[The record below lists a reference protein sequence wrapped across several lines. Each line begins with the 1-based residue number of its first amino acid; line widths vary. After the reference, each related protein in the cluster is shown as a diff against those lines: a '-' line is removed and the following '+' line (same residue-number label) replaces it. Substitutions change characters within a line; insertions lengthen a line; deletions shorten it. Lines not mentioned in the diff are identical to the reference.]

1 MDGLH
6 AATD

>member
-6 AATD
+6 